1 MRRKMNKQTIDIL
14 LKMAFLIGCVGLG
27 LGASNLINRYYAEQ
41 EAKSEVFDQ
50 FVDICLRTGGT
61 EEVWW

>member
-1 MRRKMNKQTIDIL
+1 MPKLNKQTIDII
-14 LKMAFLIGCVGLG
+14 LKIAFVVGCVGLG

-41 EAKSEVFDQ
+41 AEKEEVFDQ